1 MADTLTQEQIDAL
14 LNQALSGEVIQTAT
28 EEPKD
33 HVKEYDF
40 RSPKKFTKE
49 KIRSLETIF
58 DGYARLLS
66 HYLTGLLRLYC
77 KVSLISIEE
86 QRYFEYNNALPDY
99 VIMGLV
105 DLGINSENVED
116 FTTIVQLSNS
126 LSFTMI
132 DRLLGGRGVAAE
144 LDRDFTELEVSV
156 MRKVVKDMAKMMEE
170 PWSNYVELSP
180 SLSGLETNSRV
191 ISTVGYDDT
200 MIIIALEVTVNDD
213 NKSILSV
220 CMPAIN
226 LDEIMMNYV
235 AKNQKTVKRNYDP
248 KRENERRESIMSAL
262 NQSSLTITAVLSET
276 QLQMSDVLHL
286 QVNDI
291 IPLDKNIGSNVV
303 LRIGDKDW
311 FNGKP
316 GIYNNKKA
324 VKIENVY
331 RIEV

>member
-14 LNQALSGEVIQTAT
+14 LNQALSGEVIETAA
-28 EEPKD
+28 ESDKD
-33 HVKEYDF
+33 QVKEYDF

-58 DGYARLLS
+58 ESYARLLS
-66 HYLTGLLRLYC
+66 SYLTGLLRLYC

-105 DLGINSENVED
+105 DFGINSQNVEE
-116 FTTIVQLSNS
+116 FTTILQLSNS
-126 LSFTMI
+126 LTFTMI
-132 DRLLGGRGVAAE
+132 DRLLGGRGVGTE
-144 LDRDFTELEVSV
+144 LDRDFTELETSV
-156 MRKVVKDMAKMMEE
+156 MKKVTLDMAKMMEE
-170 PWSNYVELSP
+170 PWSNYLPLHPTLV
-180 SLSGLETNSRV
+180 GLETNSRV
-191 ISTVGYDDT
+191 ISSVGYDDT
-200 MIIIALEVTVNDD
+200 MIIIALEVTVNDE
-213 NKSILSV
+213 NKSIISV

-226 LDEIMMNYV
+226 LDEIMVNYV
-235 AKNQKTVKRNYDP
+235 TKNQKTVRKNSDP
-248 KRENERRESIMSAL
+248 KREAERRESIMNAL

-286 QVNDI
+286 QVDDI

-303 LRIGDKDW
+303 LRIGGKDW
-311 FNGKP
+311 FDGKP